1 MAKKMNGTAKWVSIS
16 LAILLAAGTVTI
28 NILGAHADTKA
39 NSAKIETVKKE
50 GCLPA
55 RATDSAIR
63 VINSRFD
70 SFEKSQDV
78 RFESMEKAQVVRDE
92 TQTKYYEAIMN
103 KLDK

>member
-1 MAKKMNGTAKWVSIS
+1 MAKKLNGTAKWVSIS

-55 RATDSAIR
+55 RATDSAIK
-63 VINSRFD
+63 VINTRFD
-70 SFEKSQDV
+70 SFEKSQEV
-78 RFESMEKAQVVRDE
+78 RFGAMEKAQEVRDE
-92 TQTKYYEAIMN
+92 THTAQFDAIM
-103 KLDK
+103 DKVK